1 MKKQNESFQM
11 GRSPLEARDELN
23 SGTGHRRGD
32 NTSGMQRHMEEGEDS
47 ASSIHKSSQE
57 QLDDMIEDYK
67 NKIRSA
73 VSARLLGKPTKIK
86 MSGNKNL
93 IAKIVELIKM
103 ETDYLNAIMTGQ
115 GADAP
120 MLLKNKAQIDQ
131 KANELDR
138 MLNTTDFW
146 PFK

>member
-11 GRSPLEARDELN
+11 GKSPLEARDELN

-32 NTSGMQRHMEEGEDS
+32 NTSGTQNMEEGEDS
-47 ASSIHKSSQE
+47 ASSIHKSEQE
-57 QLDDMIEDYK
+57 QLDAMIEDYK

-86 MSGNKNL
+86 MFGNKKL
-93 IAKIVELIKM
+93 IAQIVELIRM

-120 MLLKNKAQIDQ
+120 ILLKNKAEIDQ

-138 MLNTTDFW
+138 MLGTTDFW